1 MMDIIIAANDG
12 ISAVTKM
19 WISFFGIGLMVAAAV
34 LITFA
39 RVKTKGWLR
48 IVLSIVAVI
57 VLLFGMLYAF
67 ISIA

>member
-1 MMDIIIAANDG
+1 MDILIAANEE

-34 LITFA
+34 VITLA

-57 VLLFGMLYAF
+57 LLLFGMLYAF

>member
-1 MMDIIIAANDG
+1 MDIIIAANEE